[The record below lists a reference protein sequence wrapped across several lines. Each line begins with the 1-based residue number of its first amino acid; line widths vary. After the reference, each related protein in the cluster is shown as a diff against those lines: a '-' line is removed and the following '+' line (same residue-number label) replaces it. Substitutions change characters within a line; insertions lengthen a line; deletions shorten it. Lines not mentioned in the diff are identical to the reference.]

1 MCERAA
7 RSFHFPAN
15 ACDKVGEVLVTLN
28 VSMVSLKVV
37 WFLSGL
43 SLNMS
48 IMHVRVCIRIDS
60 RCQDFFLFRFQMAS
74 QHFSKNYYYHVI
86 K

>member
-15 ACDKVGEVLVTLN
+15 ACDKVGEVLATLN
-28 VSMVSLKVV
+28 VGLALSMLGWPLSMLV

-43 SLNMS
+43 SLNMA
-48 IMHVRVCIRIDS
+48 ITMVV
-60 RCQDFFLFRFQMAS
+60 
-74 QHFSKNYYYHVI
+74 
-86 K
+86 